1 MAPAASGKKVKKAIE
16 GINSR
21 LQLVMKSGK
30 AALGYKTSIKAI
42 RAGKSKVI
50 KPFTLFYAT
59 YILISY
65 IFNFKIFRWL

>member
-50 KPFTLFYAT
+50 KKFALVNKAYNLIT
-59 YILISY
+59 YIFHYEIL
-65 IFNFKIFRWL
+65 RWL